1 MIRICRRET
10 VRPAEGRQGDI
21 APRALNPDP
30 PFVVGAN
37 LPWLQYG
44 CDFGANAW
52 QPEGG
57 VARPDRRER
66 LDLTLARLADNGL
79 SILRW
84 FLLCDGRA
92 GVRFAH
98 DGTATGLDDWFWRDL
113 EAGVEAAR
121 RHRLSVAFVLFD
133 FWWWR
138 RRRRVAGVACGGHR
152 RAAAR
157 GTRRDG
163 LIDHV
168 VAPILA
174 RCGSDPAIAAWDI
187 VNEPEWVTLG
197 YGTANPLA
205 SVLPSAMRDFIGQCA
220 ARVHQEARHPATVG
234 LASWRGLKLVKELGL
249 DIYQVHW
256 YDRLDRRAP
265 LDALIPRTLDRPVW
279 LGEFPTAGS
288 SRTVPQIL
296 ETARAAGYAAAL
308 GWSAE
313 AGARWSSGPALHA
326 ATRP

>member
-1 MIRICRRET
+1 MIQRG
-10 VRPAEGRQGDI
+10 PA
-21 APRALNPDP
+21 P
-30 PFVVGAN
+30 PFLVGAN
-37 LPWLQYG
+37 LPWLRYG

-57 VARPDRRER
+57 VARPEQSRR
-66 LDLTLARLADNGL
+66 LDPALARLADNGA
-79 SILRW
+79 SFVRW

-92 GVRFAH
+92 GIRFAQ
-98 DGTATGLDDWFWRDL
+98 DGAPGGLDDCFWRDI
-113 EAGVEAAR
+113 EAGVEAVR
-121 RHRLSVAFVLFD
+121 RHRLAVVFVLFD

-152 RAAAR
+152 RATTPGA
-157 GTRRDG
+157 GRDA
-163 LIDHV
+163 LIDRV

-174 RCGSDPAIAAWDI
+174 RCGRDPAIAAWDI

-205 SVLPSAMRDFIGQCA
+205 GVLPSAMRDFIARCA
-220 ARVHQEARHPATVG
+220 TSVHAHASHPATAG
-234 LASWRGLKLVKELGL
+234 LASSRGLRLVKGLGL
-249 DIYQVHW
+249 DVYQVHW

-265 LDALIPRTLDRPVW
+265 LDAPIARTLDRPVW

-288 SRTVPQIL
+288 SRTVPEIL

-308 GWSAE
+308 GWPAE
-313 AGARWSSGPALHA
+313 AGNRWSDRAALLSA
-326 ATRP
+326 IREQGDGNERRRGSERLT